1 MCRALRV
8 LCVAP
13 DRDRLSAVKRAAVS
27 ADWELSPGA
36 TDERAALEQL
46 EAERPHVV
54 VVVDGLGV
62 FDGFVRETRRRH
74 PFLRIVADR
83 QLPEASVV
91 VTNLGDLRAAIEGL
105 PRPAGP
111 IS

>member
-13 DRDRLSAVKRAAVS
+13 DLDRLAALKRAAVS

-36 TDERAALEQL
+36 TDEAAALEQL

-54 VVVDGLGV
+54 VVVDGLGA
-62 FDGFVRETRRRH
+62 FDRFVRETRRRH
-74 PFLRIVADR
+74 PFVRIVAER
-83 QLPEASVV
+83 PLPEASVV
-91 VTNLGDLRAAIEGL
+91 VTDLGDLRAAIKGL

>member
-13 DRDRLSAVKRAAVS
+13 DAEGLAALKRATVS
-27 ADWELSPGA
+27 ADWELTSGA
-36 TDERAALEQL
+36 TDEAAALEQL

-54 VVVDGLGV
+54 VVLDGLGA
-62 FDGFVRETRRRH
+62 FDGFVREARRRH

-83 QLPEASVV
+83 SLPEASVV
-91 VTNLGDLRAAIEGL
+91 VTDLTDLRSAIRGL
-105 PRPAGP
+105 PRPSGP